1 MIPARC
7 CCSRLGSDASFL
19 FCSDP
24 FFFYFLFGVCA
35 DPTVLLL
42 EASMQGVPIEENFI
56 VLTHSFATIPIRC
69 DFLSCTQGQ
78 GLGTRD
84 FEVSR
89 AGQDVLDNGTTT
101 QCVLRAGFA
110 VWTSTSMT
118 YYRFV
123 SRLQLFFEVYKYIQT
138 DLMTCFAP
146 TIISSKFFILLMAFH
161 GWGTDFRI
169 VAFPWQD
176 REKDRLQLPFTR
188 FCRT

>member
-1 MIPARC
+1 MRKTSL
-7 CCSRLGSDASFL
+7 SRPTRSQ
-19 FCSDP
+19 P
-24 FFFYFLFGVCA
+24 FRFDV
-35 DPTVLLL
+35 
-42 EASMQGVPIEENFI
+42 I
-56 VLTHSFATIPIRC
+56 
-69 DFLSCTQGQ
+69 FLSCTRGQ

-89 AGQDVLDNGTTT
+89 AGQDVTDNGTTT
-101 QCVLRAGFA
+101 QFVLHAGFA

-123 SRLQLFFEVYKYIQT
+123 SRLQLFFDVYIYIQT

-146 TIISSKFFILLMAFH
+146 TIISSKFFILLLLMAFH
-161 GWGTDFRI
+161 VWGTDFRI

>member
-1 MIPARC
+1 MI
-7 CCSRLGSDASFL
+7 
-19 FCSDP
+19 
-24 FFFYFLFGVCA
+24 
-35 DPTVLLL
+35 
-42 EASMQGVPIEENFI
+42 
-56 VLTHSFATIPIRC
+56 
-69 DFLSCTQGQ
+69 FLSCTQGQ

-123 SRLQLFFEVYKYIQT
+123 SRLQLFFDVYKYIQT
-138 DLMTCFAP
+138 DLRTCFAP

-176 REKDRLQLPFTR
+176 REKDRLQTALHKILPYLDEL
-188 FCRT
+188 